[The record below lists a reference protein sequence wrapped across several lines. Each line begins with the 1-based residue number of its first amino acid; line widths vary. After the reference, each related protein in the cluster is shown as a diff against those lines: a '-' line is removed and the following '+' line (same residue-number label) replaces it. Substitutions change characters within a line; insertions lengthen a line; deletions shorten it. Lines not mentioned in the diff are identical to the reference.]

1 MWVFEVV
8 IFPNRDPIFPT
19 PLQSPSVC
27 NAMMTDFITRLGK
40 FRFTIISSLISA
52 ELKLAPL

>member
-1 MWVFEVV
+1 VFEVV